1 MPLLP
6 AVPLTLTFQGARATG
21 VVGDGKSLST
31 PYCLVPDVLTNFS
44 KEEEEEEPYLTMP
57 TLMVR

>member
-31 PYCLVPDVLTNFS
+31 PYCLVPDAYLRTFAE
-44 KEEEEEEPYLTMP
+44 EEEEEEPYLMYDA
-57 TLMVR
+57 